1 LNPYASFSKKCSKGL
16 IQALSESKPLRMS
29 QDVPPESDFV
39 EMVESCLDSVWSLEM
54 LLLIHAQPDRRWTTS
69 ELVTE
74 LRSSELV
81 VAQSVRCLGGAGL
94 LIDEGDGAFRYAT
107 VSPDLAVF
115 VARLEH
121 EYRAR
126 PNQIRRMI
134 VGRSNG
140 KLTSFSDAFLLR
152 KPPQ

>member
-1 LNPYASFSKKCSKGL
+1 MNLNP
-16 IQALSESKPLRMS
+16 
-29 QDVPPESDFV
+29 PPESDFV
-39 EMVESCLDSVWSLEM
+39 EMIESCLDSVWSLE
-54 LLLIHAQPDRRWTTS
+54 LLLLLHSRPDSSWTTS
-69 ELVTE
+69 DLVSE

-81 VAQSVRCLGGAGL
+81 VAQSVRSLLEAGLVIEEGAGL
-94 LIDEGDGAFRYAT
+94 IRYSP

-126 PNQIRRMI
+126 PNYVRRVI
-134 VGRSNG
+134 VSRSNA

-152 KPPQ
+152 KTSP

>member
-1 LNPYASFSKKCSKGL
+1 
-16 IQALSESKPLRMS
+16 MS
-29 QDVPPESDFV
+29 RDVPPKSDFV
-39 EMVESCLDSVWSLEM
+39 EMVESCLDSVWSVEM
-54 LLLIHAQPDRRWTTS
+54 LLLVHAQPDRRWTTS

-94 LIDEGDGAFRYAT
+94 LIDEGDGTVRYAT
-107 VSPDLAVF
+107 VSPDLAAF
-115 VARLEH
+115 VAMLDV

-126 PNQIRRMI
+126 PNQIRRI
-134 VGRSNG
+134 IIGRSNS

>member
-1 LNPYASFSKKCSKGL
+1 
-16 IQALSESKPLRMS
+16 
-29 QDVPPESDFV
+29 
-39 EMVESCLDSVWSLEM
+39 MVESCLDSVWSLEM
-54 LLLIHAQPDRRWTTS
+54 LLLIHAQPNRRWKTA

-94 LIDEGDGAFRYAT
+94 LIDQGDGTFRYAT

-115 VARLEH
+115 VARLED

-126 PNQIRRMI
+126 PNHIRRII